1 MIELNA
7 SSGLRAKMM
16 GEIGS
21 TVMRWQD
28 ETQAYDEAV
37 GERLALN
44 AAERRC
50 LGFLH
55 GGPQPAGAIAAAI
68 GLTPA
73 AVTALVDRLEARGLL
88 TRKRSEEDR
97 RKVII
102 EGTAK
107 TARISEDYYGSIARD
122 GIGVLEAF
130 SNDELAT
137 ILRFMQAALEL
148 QRRHLQA
155 LETQPIAAEA

>member
-1 MIELNA
+1 
-7 SSGLRAKMM
+7 MM
-16 GEIGS
+16 GEIGM
-21 TVMRWQD
+21 TIMRWQD

-37 GERLALN
+37 GERLGLN

-55 GGPQPAGAIAAAI
+55 GGPQPAGAIAHAV

-102 EGTAK
+102 EGTAE
-107 TARISEDYYGSIARD
+107 TARISEKFYGSIARD

-130 SNDELAT
+130 SDEELAT
-137 ILRFMQAALEL
+137 ILRFTEAALAL
-148 QRRHLQA
+148 QRRHLEA
-155 LETQPIAAEA
+155 IKARVTAAEEA